1 MVIGRALSRLTGTI
15 GYYGVLAIVAL
26 LALGPALWVILS
38 SFKTGTQVFS
48 GGDLIPSPWSLKG
61 YRDAFEQV
69 HLHRYLLNT
78 ALYAAGGTLGS
89 LAIALL
95 AAYPLAR
102 FEFAGR
108 NTMVALFS
116 LALAIPVVGMAT
128 PEFFVMREL
137 GLYDSQLGLI
147 VFYSALSFPLA
158 FVILRAFLVNVP
170 SEVEEAALIDGA
182 GYFTI
187 VRRIVI
193 PLSRPALATVA
204 VISFVSIWNEFFF
217 ANLFTAS
224 VEHQN
229 AQLAMASF
237 KSLFGFNVSGMLA
250 GATLV
255 MLVPMLVF
263 LLLQRQVIAGLTAGS
278 TK

>member
-1 MVIGRALSRLTGTI
+1 MIGRALNRLVGGI
-15 GYYGVLAIVAL
+15 GYYGVLSLIAV

-48 GGDLIPSPWSLKG
+48 GAGLLPHHWTLRG
-61 YRDAFEQV
+61 YGDAFSQV

-78 ALYAAGGTLGS
+78 LLYAGGGTLGS
-89 LAIALL
+89 LVVALL

-102 FEFAGR
+102 FEFVGR
-108 NTMVALFS
+108 NGMVALFS

-137 GLYDSQLGLI
+137 GLYDSQLGLV
-147 VFYSALSFPLA
+147 VFYSALMFPLA

-170 SEVEEAALIDGA
+170 SEIEEAALIDGA
-182 GYFTI
+182 GYFAVLRKI
-187 VRRIVI
+187 VV

-224 VEHQN
+224 VDHQN
-229 AQLAMASF
+229 AQLALAGF
-237 KSLFGFNVSGMLA
+237 KSMFGFNVSGMLA
-250 GATLV
+250 GATIV
-255 MLVPMLVF
+255 MLVPVLVF
-263 LLLQRQVIAGLTAGS
+263 LLLQRQVIEGLTAGS
-278 TK
+278 GK